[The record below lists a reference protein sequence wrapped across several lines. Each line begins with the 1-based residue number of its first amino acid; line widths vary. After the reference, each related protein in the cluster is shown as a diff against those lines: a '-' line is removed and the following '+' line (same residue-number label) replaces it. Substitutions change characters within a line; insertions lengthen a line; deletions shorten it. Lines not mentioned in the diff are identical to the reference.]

1 MPKIYEKY
9 IDYFDVFI
17 STETIQMCMCS
28 YEDNMVLSFTS
39 KFTTSEIE
47 RNFFKTL
54 SSSNIDVYINTNM
67 RGEEDD

>member
-1 MPKIYEKY
+1 MNQIPVKKNEKY

-47 RNFFKTL
+47 IFLKH
-54 SSSNIDVYINTNM
+54 
-67 RGEEDD
+67 

>member
-1 MPKIYEKY
+1 
-9 IDYFDVFI
+9 
-17 STETIQMCMCS
+17 MCMCS

-54 SSSNIDVYINTNM
+54 SSNNIDIYINTNM